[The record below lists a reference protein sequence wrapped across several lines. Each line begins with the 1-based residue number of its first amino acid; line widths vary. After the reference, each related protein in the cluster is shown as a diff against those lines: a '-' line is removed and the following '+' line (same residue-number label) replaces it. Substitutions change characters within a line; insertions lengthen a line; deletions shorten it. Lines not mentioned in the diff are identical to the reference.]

1 MSAARWRRL
10 GILKKAR
17 LGCVEQYSVYSRL
30 NRETSP
36 NLNFSS
42 KLFERSFNTTF
53 VRDDAK
59 KARRDFREDALAERA
74 ADAKYL
80 KAAEE
85 KGFDPSRDSTEEDR
99 QLDQRLDFQE
109 DAAAERVVDKENL
122 AAAEERGFNSDDYS
136 QTRTDSKQTD
146 SQDLDTKAES
156 NTDDVS
162 ENSKSWEEK
171 EVEQDR
177 STNPKRR
184 DLGQYPASF
193 VLPTTVPHI
202 ERLTKSEADHR
213 QKILHLLRSMNL
225 PPILHAFAYGSG
237 VFSQTTM
244 SRKQANGTP
253 PMVDMVLSVSSPG
266 HWHARNMLYN
276 PSHYPWWIRLAPM
289 WMLRKIQKMGAK
301 VWYIPYVQVNE
312 KIVKYGVVSIDDLCQ
327 DLLQWDTL
335 YLSGRLQKPVA
346 TLFDSTDGRVAI
358 AEQANL
364 SSALRT
370 SFLLLPEEFSEEQ
383 LYSRMASLSYLGDF
397 RMRVPGGENQNKIR
411 NIVES
416 QRAWFRFM
424 CADLITR
431 FRFVTV
437 ESKSQDKWLNFKQ
450 NVSPTTR
457 ASIASNLPRT
467 LRKRLIK
474 HYLSTPTNNTFF
486 SELAKMSTD
495 EFERSVNTPQV
506 LPGIQNLSETDIKV
520 ENLFCQD
527 KEQQDHLHPPLITR
541 FWLAVVQQD
550 DFQQTLI
557 RLIAETVEK
566 PAQLQSLKGFITA
579 GFTRSIQYV
588 LSKISKYREGRKTK

>member
-1 MSAARWRRL
+1 MSAARWRQL
-10 GILKKAR
+10 GTLKKAR
-17 LGCVEQYSVYSRL
+17 LGVVGQHSPYLRL
-30 NRETSP
+30 SWKTVPKSKSSP
-36 NLNFSS
+36 NI
-42 KLFERSFNTTF
+42 FERPLITTF
-53 VRDDAK
+53 VRDDTQK
-59 KARRDFREDALAERA
+59 TRRDFREDALAERA
-74 ADAKYL
+74 TDAKYL
-80 KAAEE
+80 KAAQE
-85 KGFDPSRDSTEEDR
+85 KGFDPSRDLTEEDR
-99 QLDQRLDFQE
+99 QLDQRLDFRE
-109 DAAAERVVDKENL
+109 DAAAERAVDEKNS
-122 AAAEERGFNSDDYS
+122 AAAEKRGFNPDDYS
-136 QTRTDSKQTD
+136 ETRTDSKQTE
-146 SQDLDTKAES
+146 SQDLDSKDRS
-156 NTDDVS
+156 DDAS
-162 ENSKSWEEK
+162 ETSKSWEEK
-171 EVEQDR
+171 EIEQDR
-177 STNPKRR
+177 STSPKRR

-193 VLPTTVPHI
+193 VLPATVPHI

-237 VFSQTTM
+237 VFSQNTM
-244 SRKQANGTP
+244 SQKQAGGKP

-266 HWHARNMLYN
+266 HWHARNMLQN

-301 VWYIPYVQVNE
+301 VWYIPYVKVNDN
-312 KIVKYGVVSIDDLCQ
+312 IVKYGVVSIDDLCQ

-346 TLFDSTDGRVAI
+346 TLFDSTDGRVPI

-411 NIVES
+411 NIVEN
-416 QRAWFRFM
+416 QHAWFRFM

-437 ESKSQDKWLNFKQ
+437 ESRSQDKWLRFKQ

-474 HYLSTPTNNTFF
+474 HYLSTPTNNSFF

-506 LPGIQNLSETDIKV
+506 LPEIQNLSETDIKV
-520 ENLFCQD
+520 ENLLCENKTQED
-527 KEQQDHLHPPLITR
+527 QLHPPLITR

-579 GFTRSIQYV
+579 GLTRSIQYV
-588 LSKISKYREGRKTK
+588 LSKISKYREGQKTK